1 MTPSMALPF
10 LAFWVLLFVGRE
22 ELGLKGIV
30 VAVAIWIGLLVGCL
44 LTGVP
49 VLFMSAQ
56 ALLDVALILF
66 VFRGDIRI
74 R

>member
-1 MTPSMALPF
+1 MMIPF
-10 LAFWVLLFVGRE
+10 VAFWVLLFVGRE
-22 ELGLKGIV
+22 ELGLKGISL
-30 VAVAIWIGLLVGCL
+30 AVAICIGLLAGCL

-49 VLFMSAQ
+49 ILFVSAQ

-74 R
+74 H